1 MKKFG
6 GSILAAM
13 FAMVI
18 LLTSAHAQTSTG
30 TIVGTV
36 VDKSGAAVPNATVKT
51 SSAEFGKDLRTTT
64 TDSAGGYRLESLL
77 PGIYTVTVE
86 ASGFNKV
93 DMSKV
98 QVKGSL
104 LVTANVTLDVS
115 GLSSTV
121 LVEASAGQE
130 LQTESGSLGA
140 EISKTGTNLFHGD
153 AWELNRNNSFAAVDA
168 KNGLV
173 GVKRNPRDNENTFGF
188 DFGGPVKRDKLFFYG
203 TLQDDREYQAA
214 QGQTLN
220 IPTAAGIRT
229 LKGLLPNPNVQ
240 LLLNSLAGLVAPSTG
255 GSITNVPFGPGANG
269 VDRGSVQENI
279 FQRSGIPEIQT
290 TREWR
295 VRVDWNATPPDTLP
309 PSYPRSDFGLNLAF
323 FNNPARLPPSY
334 TNQSLP
340 PQTFPRTCI
349 HTFP

>member
-30 TIVGTV
+30 TIVSTV
-36 VDKSGAAVPNATVKT
+36 VDKSGAAVPNATVKA

-121 LVEASAGQE
+121 LVEASAGPE
-130 LQTESGSLGA
+130 PQTRSRA
-140 EISKTGTNLFHGD
+140 
-153 AWELNRNNSFAAVDA
+153 
-168 KNGLV
+168 
-173 GVKRNPRDNENTFGF
+173 P
-188 DFGGPVKRDKLFFYG
+188 GP
-203 TLQDDREYQAA
+203 A
-214 QGQTLN
+214 
-220 IPTAAGIRT
+220 IPTPA
-229 LKGLLPNPNVQ
+229 
-240 LLLNSLAGLVAPSTG
+240 
-255 GSITNVPFGPGANG
+255 IT
-269 VDRGSVQENI
+269 
-279 FQRSGIPEIQT
+279 
-290 TREWR
+290 
-295 VRVDWNATPPDTLP
+295 TPPR
-309 PSYPRSDFGLNLAF
+309 RS
-323 FNNPARLPPSY
+323 P
-334 TNQSLP
+334 
-340 PQTFPRTCI
+340 
-349 HTFP
+349 